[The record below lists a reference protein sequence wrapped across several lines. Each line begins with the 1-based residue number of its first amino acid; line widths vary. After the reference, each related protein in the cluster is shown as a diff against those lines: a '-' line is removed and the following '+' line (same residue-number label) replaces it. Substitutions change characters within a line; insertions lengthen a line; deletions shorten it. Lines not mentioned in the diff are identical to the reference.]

1 MHSGTTMTTIATQN
15 GTPQVLQIP
24 TLQPIRTLSLK
35 HIASLGL
42 PVKTLVVATKSQDK
56 LIKTANLG
64 ILTPATSPNSP
75 DRCKENQEQ

>member
-24 TLQPIRTLSLK
+24 TLQPIRTLTLK

-42 PVKTLVVATKSQDK
+42 PIKTLVVATKGDQAGATS
-56 LIKTANLG
+56 LG
-64 ILTPATSPNSP
+64 VLTPATSPTKSDEPNYTP
-75 DRCKENQEQ
+75 